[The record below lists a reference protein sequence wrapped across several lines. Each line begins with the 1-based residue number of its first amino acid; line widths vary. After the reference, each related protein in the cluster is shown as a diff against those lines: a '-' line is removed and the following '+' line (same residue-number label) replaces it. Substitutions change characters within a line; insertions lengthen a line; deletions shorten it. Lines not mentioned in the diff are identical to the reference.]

1 MDTEALALLDT
12 WSFAVVVLDLL
23 DLVLESDSIVS
34 GRSTLLISL
43 TLTFWAG

>member
-34 GRSTLLISL
+34 ARSTLLISV
-43 TLTFWAG
+43 TLMFCPG